1 MQNKRIVFIGVGGQ
15 GNLLITRLL
24 GEAALAKGIPA
35 LVSEIHG
42 MAQRGG
48 IVESAVVMGNVSSP
62 IVAEGEADILIG
74 FEPME
79 TLRAI
84 GKVRKDGLVLTNTA
98 PLPPFT
104 VSIGQGT
111 YPDLEIVQ
119 NLLKSKVERLFTLNA
134 KGLAD
139 RAGSL
144 QSLNMVLLGA
154 LIGLDQLDIGPDDMK
169 ETISLNTKKSF
180 LEANL
185 KAFDLGFEEVNHEVQ
200 SAGPEPV
207 S

>member
-1 MQNKRIVFIGVGGQ
+1 MQAKRIVFVGVGGQ

-48 IVESAVVMGNVSSP
+48 IVESAVVMGDVHSP
-62 IVAEGEADILIG
+62 IVADGEADILIG

-79 TLRAI
+79 TLRAL
-84 GKVRKDGLVLTNTA
+84 GKARKGGMVLTNTA

-111 YPDLEIVQ
+111 YPDVQ
-119 NLLKSKVERLFTLNA
+119 ELMQLIHSKPVRVLSMDA
-134 KGLAD
+134 KGLAQE
-139 RAGSL
+139 AGTV
-144 QSLNMVLLGA
+144 QSLNMVLLGG
-154 LIGLDQLDIGPDDMK
+154 LIGMDQLPISPEDMK
-169 ETISLNTKKSF
+169 DTLKTQTKKAF
-180 LEANL
+180 LESNL
-185 KAFDLGFEEVNHEVQ
+185 QAFDQGWERVHSMLQ
-200 SAGPEPV
+200 
-207 S
+207 

>member
-1 MQNKRIVFIGVGGQ
+1 MQAMRIVFVGVGGQ

-24 GEAALAKGIPA
+24 GEATLAKDIPA

-48 IVESAVVMGNVSSP
+48 IVESSVVMGDVNSP
-62 IVAEGEADILIG
+62 IVAEGEADVLIG

-84 GKVRKDGLVLTNTA
+84 GKARKGAFVLTNTA

-111 YPDLEIVQ
+111 YPELKDMLSILTSKPVQVLSFDAKEIA
-119 NLLKSKVERLFTLNA
+119 E
-134 KGLAD
+134 
-139 RAGSL
+139 RAGNV
-144 QSLNMVLLGA
+144 QSLNMVLLGG
-154 LIGLDQLDIGPDDMK
+154 LIGLDQLPINADDMK
-169 ETISLNTKKSF
+169 ATISAHTKKAF

-185 KAFDLGFEEVNHEVQ
+185 HAFDLGNERVQ
-200 SAGPEPV
+200 SMMKH
-207 S
+207 

>member
-1 MQNKRIVFIGVGGQ
+1 MQAKRIVFVGVGGQ

-48 IVESAVVMGNVSSP
+48 IVESAVVMGDVHSP
-62 IVAEGEADILIG
+62 IVADGEADILIG

-79 TLRAI
+79 TLRAL
-84 GKVRKDGLVLTNTA
+84 GKARKGGMVLINTA

-111 YPDLEIVQ
+111 YPDVQ
-119 NLLKSKVERLFTLNA
+119 ELMQLIHSKPVRVLSMDA
-134 KGLAD
+134 KDLAQK
-139 RAGSL
+139 AGNV
-144 QSLNMVLLGA
+144 QSLNMVLLGG
-154 LIGLDQLDIGPDDMK
+154 LIGMDQLPISPEDMK
-169 ETISLNTKKSF
+169 ETLKSQTKKAF
-180 LEANL
+180 LESNL
-185 KAFDLGFEEVNHEVQ
+185 QAFDQGWERVHSMLQ
-200 SAGPEPV
+200 
-207 S
+207 

>member
-1 MQNKRIVFIGVGGQ
+1 MQNKRIVFVGVGGQ

-24 GEAALAKGIPA
+24 GEASLAKGIPA

-62 IVAEGEADILIG
+62 IVAEGEADVLVG

-104 VSIGQGT
+104 VSIGQGS
-111 YPDLEIVQ
+111 YPELELIMK
-119 NLLKSKVERLFTLNA
+119 LLRSKVDRMFTLNA
-134 KGLAD
+134 KGLAET
-139 RAGSL
+139 AGSL
-144 QSLNMVLLGA
+144 QSLNMVLLGG
-154 LIGLDQLDIGPDDMK
+154 LIGLDQLDIGPDEMK
-169 ETISLNTKKSF
+169 ETISANTKKSF

-185 KAFDLGFEEVNHEVQ
+185 KAFDLGWEEVNHEVQ
-200 SAGPEPV
+200 KAGPEPV

>member
-1 MQNKRIVFIGVGGQ
+1 MQAKRIVFVGVGGQ

-48 IVESAVVMGNVSSP
+48 IVESAVVMGDVHSP
-62 IVAEGEADILIG
+62 IVSDGEADILIG

-79 TLRAI
+79 TLRAL
-84 GKVRKDGLVLTNTA
+84 GKARKGGMVLTNTA

-111 YPDLEIVQ
+111 YPDVQ
-119 NLLKSKVERLFTLNA
+119 ELMQLIHSKPVRVLSLDA
-134 KGLAD
+134 KDLAQK
-139 RAGSL
+139 AGNV
-144 QSLNMVLLGA
+144 QSLNMVLLGG
-154 LIGLDQLDIGPDDMK
+154 LIGMDQLPISQEDMK
-169 ETISLNTKKSF
+169 ETLTSQTKKAF
-180 LEANL
+180 LESNL
-185 KAFDLGFEEVNHEVQ
+185 QAFDQGWDRVHSMLQ
-200 SAGPEPV
+200 
-207 S
+207 

>member
-1 MQNKRIVFIGVGGQ
+1 MQAKRIVFVGVGGQ

-48 IVESAVVMGNVSSP
+48 IVESAVVMGDVHSP
-62 IVAEGEADILIG
+62 IVADGEADILIG

-79 TLRAI
+79 TLRAL
-84 GKVRKDGLVLTNTA
+84 GKARKGGMVLTNTA

-111 YPDLEIVQ
+111 YPDVQ
-119 NLLKSKVERLFTLNA
+119 ELMKLIHSKPVRVLSLDA
-134 KGLAD
+134 KDLAQK
-139 RAGSL
+139 AGNV
-144 QSLNMVLLGA
+144 QSLNMVLLGG
-154 LIGLDQLDIGPDDMK
+154 LIGMDQLPISPEDMK
-169 ETISLNTKKSF
+169 ETLTSQTKKAF
-180 LEANL
+180 LESNL
-185 KAFDLGFEEVNHEVQ
+185 QAFDQGWDWVHSMLQ
-200 SAGPEPV
+200 
-207 S
+207 